1 MPLTIRKAKIDDLL
15 KIFEWANEKVVIQN
29 SIERSKKV
37 SINEHSK
44 WFKRYITSKYNF
56 IFIVS
61 LKNRR
66 IGLVRVDHQKKEI
79 FLSYLVDRKKRNKG
93 FGYQMLSKIIKK
105 FKNEKRVFKA
115 RVKRDNVA
123 SNSIFI
129 KLGFKIKYTNQ
140 NKNTFLY
147 RLENILV

>member
-56 IFIVS
+56 IFIAS

-147 RLENILV
+147 RLEI

>member
-79 FLSYLVDRKKRNKG
+79 FLSYIVDRKKRNKG

-147 RLENILV
+147 RLEI

>member
-56 IFIVS
+56 IFIAS

>member
-15 KIFEWANEKVVIQN
+15 KTFEWANEKVVIQN

-37 SINEHSK
+37 SISEHSK
-44 WFKRYITSKYNF
+44 WFKRHIISKSNF
-56 IFIVS
+56 IFVVS
-61 LKNRR
+61 FKNKR
-66 IGLVRVDHQKKEI
+66 IGLVRVDYKKKEI
-79 FLSYLVDRKKRNKG
+79 FLSYLVDKKKRNKG
-93 FGYQMLSKIIKK
+93 FGYQMLSKIIKILK
-105 FKNEKRVFKA
+105 KKGRIFKA

-147 RLENILV
+147 RLEI

>member
-56 IFIVS
+56 IFIAS

-115 RVKRDNVA
+115 RVKKGQC
-123 SNSIFI
+123 SIKFN
-129 KLGFKIKYTNQ
+129 LYKIR
-140 NKNTFLY
+140 F
-147 RLENILV
+147 

>member
-15 KIFEWANEKVVIQN
+15 KTFEWANEKVVIQN

-37 SINEHSK
+37 SISEHSK
-44 WFKRYITSKYNF
+44 WFNRNITSKSNF
-56 IFIVS
+56 IFVVS
-61 LKNRR
+61 FKNKR
-66 IGLVRVDHQKKEI
+66 IGLVRVDYKKKEI
-79 FLSYLVDRKKRNKG
+79 FLSYLVDKKKRNKG
-93 FGYQMLSKIIKK
+93 FGYQMLGKIIKILK
-105 FKNEKRVFKA
+105 KKGRIFKA

-147 RLENILV
+147 RLEI